1 MMPTG
6 PRRMPPDRRR
16 EPKNFAFCIKG
27 ALFAPAPV
35 AAWSALPEAIRRAV
49 LALVDSTD
57 LAQT

>member
-1 MMPTG
+1 L
-6 PRRMPPDRRR
+6 RAESDLLAVEPDLAH
-16 EPKNFAFCIKG
+16 F
-27 ALFAPAPV
+27 L